1 MVFFFGGFFLLFF
14 IWLSNVKVVF
24 IYIYFYIDILDDVV
38 VWYFYIYY
46 LRVYRV
52 IFKIEEVCFE
62 LDYYYIRICT
72 KLVMYICMLCIYIY
86 TSIYTL

>member
-1 MVFFFGGFFLLFF
+1 MMRSFG
-14 IWLSNVKVVF
+14 IF
-24 IYIYFYIDILDDVV
+24 IYL
-38 VWYFYIYY
+38 YY

-72 KLVMYICMLCIYIY
+72 KLVMYICMLCI
-86 TSIYTL
+86 